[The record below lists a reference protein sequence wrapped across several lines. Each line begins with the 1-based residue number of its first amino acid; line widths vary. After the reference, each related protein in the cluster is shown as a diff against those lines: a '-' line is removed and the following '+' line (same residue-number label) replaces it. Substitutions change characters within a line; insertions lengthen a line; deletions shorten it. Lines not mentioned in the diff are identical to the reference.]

1 MGDTMGVLF
10 EVKEVLD
17 FAEYIEQTGY
27 EFYSEAAK
35 KFSDHKIVELFK
47 YLALEEMKHEKLF
60 KNLAKSAA
68 TFDAEES
75 YEGEF
80 KAYMKEFCASHSL
93 ANRDTLRNSLDNL
106 KTFEDV
112 LDKAISF
119 EKDSVVFFSELKYM
133 SAFDKEQVI
142 EKVIK
147 EELDHLRKLLKF
159 RIKR

>member
-1 MGDTMGVLF
+1 MGVLF

-17 FAEYIEQTGY
+17 FAVYIEQNGY
-27 EFYSEAAK
+27 EFYSEASK
-35 KFSDHKIVELFK
+35 KFNDRNIVALFD

-60 KNLAKSAA
+60 KDLAKSADK
-68 TFDAEES
+68 FDAEES

-80 KAYMKEFCASHSL
+80 NAYMKEFCASHSL
-93 ANRDTLRNSLDNL
+93 ANRDTLRTTLDNL

-112 LDKAISF
+112 LDQALSF

-133 SAFDKEQVI
+133 AVFDREQVI
-142 EKVIK
+142 ETVIK

-159 RIKR
+159 RIKH

>member
-1 MGDTMGVLF
+1 MGVLF

-17 FAEYIEQTGY
+17 FAVYIEQNGY
-27 EFYSEAAK
+27 EFYSEASK
-35 KFSDHKIVELFK
+35 KFSDRKIVALFE
-47 YLALEEMKHEKLF
+47 YLALEETKHEKLF
-60 KNLAKSAA
+60 KDLAKSSN

-80 KAYMKEFCASHSL
+80 NAYMKEFCSSHSL
-93 ANRDTLRNSLDNL
+93 ANRDTIRTSLENL

-112 LDKAISF
+112 LDKALSF

-133 SAFDKEQVI
+133 GIFDRGQVI
-142 EKVIK
+142 DKVIQ

-159 RIKR
+159 RIKH